1 MTTQENRQ
9 VAAPKTVLTKVAD
22 LYLPMIQNQL
32 EGYGIQL
39 SDYQKECALNAISSI
54 NNLLEANGLDFNSEK
69 LDKSN
74 VKDIIQR
81 VTSLQLNPLAQPRE
95 VYFQLRNIKDK
106 NGNWIKSLEMGIEGD
121 GNDALVRRFGVDVK
135 KVCPYW
141 VVREN
146 DIFEYPSYNGLEFT
160 PPKWTPKGTGKIS
173 KIVYP
178 VISTDNTIHFYIGER
193 DDVIN
198 NLMAHIRNNMMN
210 ETFGICQ
217 DRYKATAE
225 QKTQIEAKKKEML
238 EKAKGLGFEVIHSD
252 EFSKWI
258 SPSWKDNEEQMII
271 RKIRNNITKK
281 IPKNFGSSYTMNAY
295 MEQADETYKNIRKE
309 VNEFQATEVIELPK
323 VEQLQEP
330 QESPK
335 QAHTESKPKTQ
346 PNAPEEEKQA
356 TVQVK
361 QEQMGID
368 W

>member
-1 MTTQENRQ
+1 MTQTQENKQ
-9 VAAPKTVLTKVAD
+9 LAVPKTVLTKVAD
-22 LYLPMIQNQL
+22 LYLPMITQQL
-32 EGYGIQL
+32 EGYGIEL
-39 SDYQKECALNAISSI
+39 SNYQKECALNAISSI
-54 NNLLEANGLDFNSEK
+54 NNLLEANGLDFNSDK

-74 VKDIIQR
+74 VKEIIQH

-95 VYFQLRNIKDK
+95 VYFQLRNLKNKD
-106 NGNWIKSLEMGIEGD
+106 GNWIKSLEMGIEGD

-146 DIFEYPSYNGLEFT
+146 DKFEYPSYNGLEFT
-160 PPKWTPKGTGKIS
+160 PPKWTPSGTGKVT

-178 VISTDNTIHFYIGER
+178 IISNDDTIHFYIGER
-193 DDVIN
+193 EDVIN

-217 DRYKATAE
+217 DRYKATVA
-225 QKTQIEAKKKEML
+225 QKVEIDAKKKEML
-238 EKAKGLGFEVIHSD
+238 DRARELGFKVLQSE

-281 IPKNFGSSYTMNAY
+281 IPKDFGSAYALNAY
-295 MEQADETYKNIRKE
+295 MEQTDETYRTVRKE
-309 VNEFQATEVIELPK
+309 VGELQATEIIELPK
-323 VEQLQEP
+323 QEQLQEA
-330 QESPK
+330 PK
-335 QAHTESKPKTQ
+335 QAHTEPKQYVQANTPVQ
-346 PNAPEEEKQA
+346 EKQA
-356 TVQVK
+356 AQPK
-361 QEQMGID
+361 AEQMGME